1 MNVPRCIFSLIFSP
15 EGRQAY
21 RVVISTFREKFGA
34 ESLSI
39 AVCRDGDDWN
49 ILFPPSS
56 DMFSDSIVQRVHRMT
71 YFESSIDL
79 SEIWRPP
86 IYIFSSFDSPA
97 IGNINRGFILTVGC
111 ILWALNDSKL
121 CCSWYVLDMFVII
134 EVIDPQLENK
144 QRLGQA
150 QDPWIFTKIPDPK

>member
-56 DMFSDSIVQRVHRMT
+56 DMFSDSIVQRVHRMI
-71 YFESSIDL
+71 YFESYL
-79 SEIWRPP
+79 KFGVLLF
-86 IYIFSSFDSPA
+86 IFSLH
-97 IGNINRGFILTVGC
+97 LT
-111 ILWALNDSKL
+111 LQ
-121 CCSWYVLDMFVII
+121 
-134 EVIDPQLENK
+134 P
-144 QRLGQA
+144 
-150 QDPWIFTKIPDPK
+150 